1 MVDFF
6 MINVV
11 VQGLNLGKLIRRKLI
26 APKKLT
32 QFEMNEAYSVKVS
45 SHSKYGSR
53 TTHISHSKYGSRT
66 THIHGIHIVRRGRGL
81 CLLWPILLALKAD
94 LYVVDRLQ
102 ILTKFAVLA
111 LMYSA
116 ALPVLHHPSCLTTL
130 TLTPTLAPTLTLAL
144 TLSPGALPHR
154 ASRDAPRQLHRPL
167 QPAAR
172 LRGATPLRR

>member
-1 MVDFF
+1 MAYTYY
-6 MINVV
+6 
-11 VQGLNLGKLIRRKLI
+11 GLYLL
-26 APKKLT
+26 
-32 QFEMNEAYSVKVS
+32 Y
-45 SHSKYGSR
+45 YGL
-53 TTHISHSKYGSRT
+53 Y
-66 THIHGIHIVRRGRGL
+66 
-81 CLLWPILLALKAD
+81 LLWPLYYSVKAD

-154 ASRDAPRQLHRPL
+154 APRHATRQLHRPL
-167 QPAAR
+167 
-172 LRGATPLRR
+172 